1 MTTDSTTPLHPP
13 IADAAT
19 PAASVPLD
27 TTAGPRVR
35 WAGIVWGAVFAALAV
50 AALVTIG
57 SEASRDA
64 LHDGILG
71 FDPAS
76 INPGTVWG
84 AVALIVGVILL
95 LTGGLALIR
104 HAQRRAGS

>member
-1 MTTDSTTPLHPP
+1 MSSDSTTPLDPP
-13 IADAAT
+13 TLPIE
-19 PAASVPLD
+19 PAASVPVE

-57 SEASRDA
+57 SDASRDA
-64 LHDGILG
+64 LHDGILA

-76 INPGTVWG
+76 INPGIAWG
-84 AVALIVGVILL
+84 GFVLVLGVVLLIVGA
-95 LTGGLALIR
+95 LTLIR
-104 HAQRRAGS
+104 HAQRRGTA